1 MLNNI
6 SRFVFSAALSTVAI
20 VAFAQKTPLLHT
32 KALADIP
39 TVNEDKSVWFKMEEQ
54 GFEELR
60 KTTAPLLS
68 WEVQLPG
75 EGLVEIT
82 LLESCP
88 FPMYIPVGE
97 RVDDEKGGVKVVE
110 RDFTTDLITYDLT
123 GPGIGGSMVV
133 FDNYLIASIRYKNR
147 LFELRPTELK
157 TTDITSVA
165 IDYVLFDVNDSRGD
179 SHFSC
184 AADDIAQ
191 EKVEKIASQKSMVLE
206 CVEIAIDIDKY
217 TYDTF
222 GDCDAA
228 INWSLAILAGVDEIY
243 RTSMNDLVTLQ
254 ASYINIWL
262 TTDPYASYVENAGSM
277 LDALRSTWQNDAT
290 LNASNHD
297 LIHLMTKRGNTGTG
311 GIAWLDGL
319 CNSYGVA
326 FSAYM
331 DNNTS
336 FNIPSYNWNL
346 NVVGHEIGHNF
357 GSEHTQSCVWQ
368 AQTYNDDNGNV
379 INFFGGPIDNCVSPE
394 GGCSLTDY
402 DGWSNQSTGTMMS
415 YCHTV
420 SNGVTLKFHPVTIN
434 QALNPGANSASCIG
448 TCAGTVYSCGGGYGC
463 TDTTACNYDP
473 DAIYDNGNCAEY
485 DICDICGGDGSSCSG
500 CTNPIACNYNPS
512 VTIDDGSCIIGGV
525 EITFTILT
533 DNYPGET
540 TWNIADASGTVVMSG
555 GPYSSSSTTYSNT
568 VCVDDGCY
576 DLTIYDSFGDGICC
590 GYGIG
595 NYEITSQGE
604 TLVSG
609 GEFASSETVNF
620 CVSGDSAGCT
630 DSDACNYDLT
640 ANIDDGSCEYS
651 SCAGCTD
658 SSACNYDSTATLDDG
673 SCLAGGCMIPS
684 ACNYDENAGC
694 QLTGS
699 CDYTSCAGRTDS
711 SACNYDSTATID
723 DQSCEYES
731 CACPND
737 LNGDGAITV
746 ADLLLVLSEFNCT
759 ANCTADV
766 DDDGAVTVTD
776 VLAILAAFG
785 QSC

>member
-6 SRFVFSAALSTVAI
+6 SRFIFSAALSSFAI
-20 VAFAQKTPLLHT
+20 VAFAQNTPLLHT
-32 KALADIP
+32 KALAEIP
-39 TVNEDKSVWFKMEEQ
+39 TINEDKSVWFKMEEK

-60 KTTAPLLS
+60 ETTAPLLS
-68 WEVQLPG
+68 WEIQLPG

-88 FPMYIPVGE
+88 FPMFIPVGE
-97 RVDDEKGGVKVVE
+97 RVDDGAGGVKVVE

-123 GPGIGGSMVV
+123 GPGIGGSMVI
-133 FDNYLIASIRYKNR
+133 FDKYLIGSIRYKDR

-165 IDYVLFDVNDSRGD
+165 IDYVLFDVNDSKGD

-243 RTSMNDLVTLQ
+243 RTSMNDMVTLQ

-277 LDALRSTWQNDAT
+277 LDALRSTWMNDAT
-290 LNASNHD
+290 LNSSNHD

-319 CNSYGVA
+319 CNSWGVA
-326 FSAYM
+326 FSAHM
-331 DNNTS
+331 DNSTN

-357 GSEHTQSCVWQ
+357 GASHTHWCGWP
-368 AQTYNDDNGNV
+368 
-379 INFFGGPIDNCVSPE
+379 GGPIDNCGDLE
-394 GGCSLTDY
+394 GSCSGYTNNPTAQL
-402 DGWSNQSTGTMMS
+402 GTMMS
-415 YCHTV
+415 YCHAIGGG
-420 SNGVTLKFHPVTIN
+420 SVTLAFHQIVIDN
-434 QALNPGANSASCIG
+434 ALVPGANAASCIG

-463 TDTTACNYDP
+463 TDPTACNYDP
-473 DAIYDNGNCAEY
+473 EAIYDNGNCAEY

-512 VTIDDGSCIIGGV
+512 VTIDDGSCIFGGV

-540 TWNIADASGTVVMSG
+540 TWSIADASGSVVMTG
-555 GPYSSSSTTYSNT
+555 GPYSSSGTTYSST
-568 VCVDDGCY
+568 VCADNGCY
-576 DLTIYDSFGDGICC
+576 DLTINDSYGDGICC
-590 GYGIG
+590 GYGTG
-595 NYEITSQGE
+595 NYVITSQGE

-609 GEFASSETVNF
+609 GEFASTETVNF

-630 DSDACNYDLT
+630 DSTACNYDSA

-658 SSACNYDSTATLDDG
+658 ATACNYDSTATLDDG
-673 SCLAGGCMIPS
+673 SCLVGGCMIPYACNYDVDAGCQLAGSCDYSSCAGCMDPS
-684 ACNYDENAGC
+684 ACNYDLA
-694 QLTGS
+694 
-699 CDYTSCAGRTDS
+699 
-711 SACNYDSTATID
+711 ATID
-723 DQSCEYES
+723 DESCEYES

-737 LNGDGAITV
+737 LNGDGSITV
-746 ADLLLVLSEFNCT
+746 SDILIVLSEFNCMS
-759 ANCTADV
+759 NCTADV
-766 DDDGAVTVTD
+766 DDDGVVTVTD
-776 VLAILAAFG
+776 VLALLAAFG